1 MKWFTSDWHI
11 GHTNI
16 IKYCNRPFAN
26 VQEMDKTIL
35 DNFFSVVKKGDT
47 VYFLG
52 DLSFHIEAIKNTLM
66 VISMAGIDFNVLL
79 GNHDDTSAV
88 SRFSHHQF
96 RKNVYR
102 MLDLEIE
109 GQPVTLCHYP
119 MLTFNRSHHGAWQLY
134 GHHHNGGYHK
144 DIPPAVMGKKM
155 NVGVDI
161 HNFMP
166 VSWDQVKEYMK
177 KQPHNFDYISP
188 EDRRKHET

>member
-1 MKWFTSDWHI
+1 MKWFTSDWHL
-11 GHTNI
+11 GHANI

-26 VQEMDKTIL
+26 VEEQDKTIL

-52 DLSFHIEAIKNTLM
+52 DLSFHVSTIKDTLM
-66 VISMAGIDFNVLL
+66 AIAMAGVDFNVLV
-79 GNHDDTSAV
+79 GNHDDASAV
-88 SRFSHHQF
+88 ARFSHHQF

-102 MLDLEIE
+102 MLDLEIDR
-109 GQPVTLCHYP
+109 QPVTLCHYP

-134 GHHHNGGYHK
+134 GHHHNGGFHR
-144 DIPPAVMGKKM
+144 DLPAAVQGKRM

-166 VSWDQVKEYMK
+166 VSWDQVKAFMAT
-177 KQPHNFDYISP
+177 QPDNFDLLKP
-188 EDRRKHET
+188 EERSH